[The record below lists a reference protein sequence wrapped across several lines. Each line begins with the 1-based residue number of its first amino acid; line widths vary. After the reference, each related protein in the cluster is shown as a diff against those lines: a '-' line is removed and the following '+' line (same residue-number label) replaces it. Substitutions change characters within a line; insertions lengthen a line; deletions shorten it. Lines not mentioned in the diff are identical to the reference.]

1 MSPGPMLAA
10 WVASLFGVGLG
21 VFGFV
26 ESAPLV
32 AGGGFAVTVSLQL
45 WTMTKLGPINVRL
58 AVIEERLSKL
68 EDETLP
74 RMHRRPRRHS
84 TPPIE

>member
-1 MSPGPMLAA
+1 MAA
-10 WVASLFGVGLG
+10 TWFASIFGVGLG
-21 VFGFV
+21 VLGFV

-58 AVIEERLSKL
+58 AVIEERLDQL
-68 EDETLP
+68 EQG
-74 RMHRRPRRHS
+74 HGRRRSSNRPGS
-84 TPPIE
+84 SE